1 MSNIFENLPASCS
14 AAGSNSRKTGNID
27 SHSSPLSSRCRQ
39 GYHHKTI
46 LSSKTTKY
54 LNTLELFSS
63 LILDTE
69 SENLLESCK
78 DGTKLMTVDF
88 IDVKLPRLK
97 ETSGAVFQ

>member
-27 SHSSPLSSRCRQ
+27 SHSSPLSFRCRQ

-69 SENLLESCK
+69 SENLLESYK
-78 DGTKLMTVDF
+78 VDIRADF
-88 IDVKLPRLK
+88 INIKIPRLK
-97 ETSGAVFQ
+97 ETSEAVFQ